1 VEVENA
7 FIQLFPNREL
17 TKSQLTQLK
26 IVRHAIDCIASQ
38 GIHQVNFTHFAD
50 SAKVTR
56 PLVKH
61 YFKDIQELHL
71 LAARFVRLRFQEWV
85 VEQVKK
91 APDPGKALKV
101 YVEACLQWP
110 TKFTSDANFWG
121 QFQSLCLIHPLYRK
135 LHEEVAE
142 IGRKRIGELLAHSG
156 VSKDRI
162 EGLSL
167 GVQSMIMGAIW
178 TIGLE
183 TKANPSVLRD
193 QILQTIHKK

>member
-1 VEVENA
+1 VEKA

-26 IVRHAIDCIASQ
+26 IVRHAIDRIASQ
-38 GIHQVNFTHFAD
+38 GINEVNFTHVAD

-85 VEQVKK
+85 IEQVEK
-91 APDPGKALKV
+91 APDPSKALQV
-101 YVEACLQWP
+101 YVEACLRWP
-110 TKFTSDANFWG
+110 TKFVSDANFWG
-121 QFQSLCLIHPLYRK
+121 QFQSLCLINPLYRK
-135 LHEEVAE
+135 LHEEVSE
-142 IGRKRIGELLAHSG
+142 IGQKRIGGLLSG
-156 VSKDRI
+156 VGVAKNRI

-167 GVQSMIMGAIW
+167 GIQSMIMGAIW

-183 TKANPSVLRD
+183 KKANPHLLRD
-193 QILQTIHKK
+193 QILQTLEKT